1 MIFKNIIIIF
11 IMLIFIS
18 GCEQNVVENDLE
30 FNEKL
35 VVRAL
40 LEAGKPIEVYFAR
53 TLPLQDQY
61 DTLKANLEDVVAV
74 IIRRGVEHKLEH
86 IKDGRYRAGTLIAE
100 NGESYKLFVE
110 WNGKVITAETRVPSS
125 TTFQNGRVTL
135 TIENETDSVYNI
147 EGLLTPR
154 EGAVYGV
161 TWSVFNAQH
170 QFSFEDDVIPVLLRE
185 EDKDLQNR
193 LLLRTREIPGEIIK
207 QWRNSLFI
215 RVHAFDEQFYNFF
228 ITQDANRATSNIFS
242 QSGINLRWN
251 VTGDAIGMFIGK
263 TDFIIK
269 IP

>member
-1 MIFKNIIIIF
+1 MKQRILILLF
-11 IMLIFIS
+11 ISFLFYS

-30 FNEKL
+30 FKEKV

-40 LEAGKPIEVYFAR
+40 LEAGKPIEVYFAK
-53 TLPLQDQY
+53 TLPLQHQY
-61 DTLKANLEDVVAV
+61 DTAKANLDNVEAV
-74 IIRRGVEHKLEH
+74 ILRQGVEHKLEH
-86 IKDGRYRAGTLIAE
+86 IKDGRYRAGSLIAE
-100 NGESYKLFVE
+100 NGEVYKLIAE
-110 WNGKVITAETRVPSS
+110 WEGKEITAETKVPSS
-125 TTFQNGRVTL
+125 TTFQNGRMTL
-135 TIENETDSVYNI
+135 TIENETDSVYHI

-161 TWSVFNAQH
+161 TWSIFNAQS
-170 QFSFEDDVIPVLLRE
+170 QFSFEDNVIPVLLRE

-193 LLLRTREIPGEIIK
+193 LLLRTRQIPTATLKE
-207 QWRNSLFI
+207 WRNSIFI

-263 TDFIIK
+263 TDFLIK